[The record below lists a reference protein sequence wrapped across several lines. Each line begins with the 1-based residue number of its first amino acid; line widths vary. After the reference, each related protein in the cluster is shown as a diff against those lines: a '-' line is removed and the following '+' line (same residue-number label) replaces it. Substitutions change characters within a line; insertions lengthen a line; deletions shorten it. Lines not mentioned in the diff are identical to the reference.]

1 MVFFISPDILDP
13 NQDNSCCYLVSFIL
27 IFFPTNVL
35 STFPYYSHRA
45 VDVVNVSRSV
55 NLSIRAPEEG
65 ELYPKYL
72 QNNCPCVCMYVRPP
86 VIECGVIILFLN
98 IFSFHRYYQL
108 L

>member
-55 NLSIRAPEEG
+55 NLSVFPS
-65 ELYPKYL
+65 Y
-72 QNNCPCVCMYVRPP
+72 
-86 VIECGVIILFLN
+86 
-98 IFSFHRYYQL
+98 FHRAMDVGKVSVGNFVKNSLIKYVLVCYSFCDDFAGNGPHCAMYL
-108 L
+108 